1 MVKGRINRKG
11 AFTNGVHRMGR
22 ELEHAVK
29 DECATLKEAVT
40 PVPTIILNYMVSFR
54 LDPKVERDKD
64 DTTNP
69 AVRV

>member
-1 MVKGRINRKG
+1 
-11 AFTNGVHRMGR
+11 MGR